1 MCAPVT
7 GTYSKVYLFL
17 RNWKNDQSLHYMVI
31 SMNKLYY
38 DMKGKFQK
46 LYKWNEDKVTVIL
59 NLHLK
64 DYTSFYK

>member
-1 MCAPVT
+1 
-7 GTYSKVYLFL
+7 
-17 RNWKNDQSLHYMVI
+17 
-31 SMNKLYY
+31 MNKLYY

-46 LYKWNEDKVTVIL
+46 LYKWNEDKVTMIL

>member
-1 MCAPVT
+1 
-7 GTYSKVYLFL
+7 
-17 RNWKNDQSLHYMVI
+17 
-31 SMNKLYY
+31 MNKLYY

-46 LYKWNEDKVTVIL
+46 LCKRNEDKVTVIL